1 MMKDKKMDEYRKA
14 FNEGGAV
21 ESSTEDMN
29 VADNETTEAAPEGIA
44 ETPAVAVVIA
54 EGAPAGKMPADAE
67 DKAEMSPQDMQR
79 AKSWEGR
86 IKKREAELAARE
98 AELAAREAALN
109 GDVQMRADGGYIY
122 DETVDPMEVAR
133 ARMAERDAEYEAKY
147 GKPAVDQEEA
157 PVAKPA
163 AKPAAKKPAAQAEAK
178 PQPKAEPKPEPK
190 VEPVEDAPMRAMP
203 EPTESRFDDMRREPR
218 IERNAQSRP
227 RAESLFGDDEDGM
240 GDMTNV
246 SYDDMSRAPRRYAEG
261 GEVEGV
267 DGEMMADEGMTDD
280 MGAESDDP
288 VEQMA
293 ADYGPEI
300 VAAVTAIV
308 ERTVRKIV
316 EEMGGAFASEVE
328 GKIAEIM
335 RATNEGFGMIQ
346 GEMLRSVV
354 DDIDDVLESD
364 EFTAWVQSLP
374 EEEKAQAQQVIDA
387 GTPSQGIKLIRQY
400 KARSKGPS
408 PEDVWAEDAAVAVK
422 GKSPVRLP
430 DRPSMSPEDEYR
442 AAFNAA

>member
-21 ESSTEDMN
+21 ESAEDMN

-54 EGAPAGKMPADAE
+54 EGAPEGEMPADAE

-109 GDVQMRADGGYIY
+109 GEGVEMAAGGKVCQKKDGG
-122 DETVDPMEVAR
+122 
-133 ARMAERDAEYEAKY
+133 
-147 GKPAVDQEEA
+147 
-157 PVAKPA
+157 
-163 AKPAAKKPAAQAEAK
+163 
-178 PQPKAEPKPEPK
+178 K
-190 VEPVEDAPMRAMP
+190 VEMM
-203 EPTESRFDDMRREPR
+203 
-218 IERNAQSRP
+218 
-227 RAESLFGDDEDGM
+227 
-240 GDMTNV
+240 
-246 SYDDMSRAPRRYAEG
+246 AEG
-261 GEVEGV
+261 GEVMDDEMMPADEMTDPMADETPDLFAEGE
-267 DGEMMADEGMTDD
+267 GMADEGMEGD
-280 MGAESDDP
+280 MGDMDADMAEADPAPASDDP

-335 RATNEGFGMIQ
+335 RATDEGFGMIQ

-364 EFTAWVQSLP
+364 EFTAWVESLP

-387 GTPSQGIKLIRQY
+387 GTPSQGIKLIKQY

>member
-21 ESSTEDMN
+21 ESAEDMN

-54 EGAPAGKMPADAE
+54 EGAPAGEMPADAE
-67 DKAEMSPQDMQR
+67 DKAAMSPEDMQR

-109 GDVQMRADGGYIY
+109 GEGVEMAAGGKVCQKKDGG
-122 DETVDPMEVAR
+122 
-133 ARMAERDAEYEAKY
+133 
-147 GKPAVDQEEA
+147 
-157 PVAKPA
+157 
-163 AKPAAKKPAAQAEAK
+163 
-178 PQPKAEPKPEPK
+178 K
-190 VEPVEDAPMRAMP
+190 VEMM
-203 EPTESRFDDMRREPR
+203 
-218 IERNAQSRP
+218 
-227 RAESLFGDDEDGM
+227 
-240 GDMTNV
+240 
-246 SYDDMSRAPRRYAEG
+246 AEG
-261 GEVEGV
+261 GEVM
-267 DGEMMADEGMTDD
+267 DDEMMPADEAADPMADEMPDLFAEGEGMADAGVEGD
-280 MGAESDDP
+280 MEGDMDEADTAPASDDP

-364 EFTAWVQSLP
+364 EFTAWVESLP

>member
-21 ESSTEDMN
+21 ESAEDMN
-29 VADNETTEAAPEGIA
+29 VADNKTTEAAPEGIA

-54 EGAPAGKMPADAE
+54 EGAPAGEMPADAE
-67 DKAEMSPQDMQR
+67 DKAAMSPEDMQR

-109 GDVQMRADGGYIY
+109 GEGVEMAAGGKVCQKKDGG
-122 DETVDPMEVAR
+122 
-133 ARMAERDAEYEAKY
+133 
-147 GKPAVDQEEA
+147 
-157 PVAKPA
+157 
-163 AKPAAKKPAAQAEAK
+163 
-178 PQPKAEPKPEPK
+178 K
-190 VEPVEDAPMRAMP
+190 VEMM
-203 EPTESRFDDMRREPR
+203 
-218 IERNAQSRP
+218 
-227 RAESLFGDDEDGM
+227 
-240 GDMTNV
+240 
-246 SYDDMSRAPRRYAEG
+246 AEG
-261 GEVEGV
+261 GEVMDDEMMPADEMTGPMASEAPDLFAEGE
-267 DGEMMADEGMTDD
+267 DMADEGMEGD
-280 MGAESDDP
+280 MGDMDADMAEADAAPASDDP

-335 RATNEGFGMIQ
+335 RATDEGFGMIQ

-364 EFTAWVQSLP
+364 EFTAWVESLP

>member
-21 ESSTEDMN
+21 ESSAEDMN
-29 VADNETTEAAPEGIA
+29 VADNKTTEAAPEGIA

-54 EGAPAGKMPADAE
+54 EGAPAGEMPADAE
-67 DKAEMSPQDMQR
+67 DKAAMSPEDMQR

-109 GDVQMRADGGYIY
+109 GEGVEMAAGGKVCQNKDGG
-122 DETVDPMEVAR
+122 
-133 ARMAERDAEYEAKY
+133 
-147 GKPAVDQEEA
+147 
-157 PVAKPA
+157 
-163 AKPAAKKPAAQAEAK
+163 
-178 PQPKAEPKPEPK
+178 K
-190 VEPVEDAPMRAMP
+190 VEMM
-203 EPTESRFDDMRREPR
+203 
-218 IERNAQSRP
+218 
-227 RAESLFGDDEDGM
+227 
-240 GDMTNV
+240 
-246 SYDDMSRAPRRYAEG
+246 AEG
-261 GEVEGV
+261 GEVMDDEMMPADEMADPMTGEAPDLFAEGE
-267 DGEMMADEGMTDD
+267 GMADEGMEGD
-280 MGAESDDP
+280 MEGDMDADMAKADTAPVSDDP

-293 ADYGPEI
+293 AVYGPEI

-308 ERTVRKIV
+308 ERSVRKIV
-316 EEMGGAFASEVE
+316 DEMGGAFASEIE

-335 RATNEGFGMIQ
+335 RATDEGFGMIQ

-354 DDIDDVLESD
+354 DDIDDVLESE
-364 EFTAWVQSLP
+364 EFTAWVESLP

-387 GTPSQGIKLIRQY
+387 GTPSQGIKLIKQY

>member
-21 ESSTEDMN
+21 ESSAESSAEDMN
-29 VADNETTEAAPEGIA
+29 VADNKTTEAAPEGIA

-54 EGAPAGKMPADAE
+54 EGAPAGEMPADAE
-67 DKAEMSPQDMQR
+67 DKAAMSPEDMQR

-109 GDVQMRADGGYIY
+109 GEGVEMAAGGKVCQKKDGG
-122 DETVDPMEVAR
+122 
-133 ARMAERDAEYEAKY
+133 
-147 GKPAVDQEEA
+147 
-157 PVAKPA
+157 
-163 AKPAAKKPAAQAEAK
+163 
-178 PQPKAEPKPEPK
+178 K
-190 VEPVEDAPMRAMP
+190 VEMM
-203 EPTESRFDDMRREPR
+203 
-218 IERNAQSRP
+218 
-227 RAESLFGDDEDGM
+227 
-240 GDMTNV
+240 
-246 SYDDMSRAPRRYAEG
+246 AEG
-261 GEVEGV
+261 GEVMDNEMMPADEMTDPMTGEAPDLFAEGE
-267 DGEMMADEGMTDD
+267 GMADEGMEGD
-280 MGAESDDP
+280 MEGNMDADMAEADTAPVSDDP

-316 EEMGGAFASEVE
+316 EEMGGAFASEIE

-354 DDIDDVLESD
+354 DDIDDVLESE
-364 EFTAWVQSLP
+364 EFTAWVESLP

>member
-21 ESSTEDMN
+21 ESAEDMN

-54 EGAPAGKMPADAE
+54 EGAPAGEMPADAE
-67 DKAEMSPQDMQR
+67 DKAEMSPEDVQR

-98 AELAAREAALN
+98 AELAAREAAIN
-109 GDVQMRADGGYIY
+109 GEGVEMAAGGKVCQKKDGG
-122 DETVDPMEVAR
+122 
-133 ARMAERDAEYEAKY
+133 
-147 GKPAVDQEEA
+147 
-157 PVAKPA
+157 
-163 AKPAAKKPAAQAEAK
+163 
-178 PQPKAEPKPEPK
+178 K
-190 VEPVEDAPMRAMP
+190 VEMM
-203 EPTESRFDDMRREPR
+203 
-218 IERNAQSRP
+218 
-227 RAESLFGDDEDGM
+227 
-240 GDMTNV
+240 
-246 SYDDMSRAPRRYAEG
+246 AEG
-261 GEVEGV
+261 GEVMDDEMMPADEMTDPMTSEAPDLFAEGE
-267 DGEMMADEGMTDD
+267 GMADEGVEGD
-280 MGAESDDP
+280 MGDMDADMAEADTAPASDDP

-354 DDIDDVLESD
+354 DDIDDVLESE
-364 EFTAWVQSLP
+364 EFTAWVESLP

>member
-1 MMKDKKMDEYRKA
+1 MQKDKQQMDEYRKA

-21 ESSTEDMN
+21 ESAEDMN

-54 EGAPAGKMPADAE
+54 EGAPAGEMPADAE
-67 DKAEMSPQDMQR
+67 DKAEMSPEDVQR

-109 GDVQMRADGGYIY
+109 GEGVEMAAGGKVCQKKDGG
-122 DETVDPMEVAR
+122 
-133 ARMAERDAEYEAKY
+133 
-147 GKPAVDQEEA
+147 
-157 PVAKPA
+157 
-163 AKPAAKKPAAQAEAK
+163 
-178 PQPKAEPKPEPK
+178 K
-190 VEPVEDAPMRAMP
+190 VEMM
-203 EPTESRFDDMRREPR
+203 
-218 IERNAQSRP
+218 
-227 RAESLFGDDEDGM
+227 
-240 GDMTNV
+240 
-246 SYDDMSRAPRRYAEG
+246 AEG
-261 GEVEGV
+261 GEVMDDEMIPADEMTDPMTGEAPDLFAEGE
-267 DGEMMADEGMTDD
+267 GMADEGMEGD
-280 MGAESDDP
+280 MGDMDADMAEADTAPVSGDP

-364 EFTAWVQSLP
+364 EFTAWVESLP

>member
-21 ESSTEDMN
+21 ESAEDMN

-54 EGAPAGKMPADAE
+54 EGAPAGEMPADAE
-67 DKAEMSPQDMQR
+67 DKAEMSPEDVQR

-109 GDVQMRADGGYIY
+109 GEGVEMAAGGKVCQKKDGG
-122 DETVDPMEVAR
+122 
-133 ARMAERDAEYEAKY
+133 
-147 GKPAVDQEEA
+147 
-157 PVAKPA
+157 
-163 AKPAAKKPAAQAEAK
+163 
-178 PQPKAEPKPEPK
+178 K
-190 VEPVEDAPMRAMP
+190 VEMM
-203 EPTESRFDDMRREPR
+203 
-218 IERNAQSRP
+218 
-227 RAESLFGDDEDGM
+227 
-240 GDMTNV
+240 
-246 SYDDMSRAPRRYAEG
+246 AEG
-261 GEVEGV
+261 GEVMDDEMMPADEMTDPMTSEAPDLFAEGE
-267 DGEMMADEGMTDD
+267 GMADEGMEGD
-280 MGAESDDP
+280 MGDMDADMAEADAAPASDDP

-316 EEMGGAFASEVE
+316 EEMGGAFASEIE

-335 RATNEGFGMIQ
+335 RATDEGFGMIQ

-364 EFTAWVQSLP
+364 EFTAWVESLP

>member
-21 ESSTEDMN
+21 ESAEDMN
-29 VADNETTEAAPEGIA
+29 VADNKPTEAAPEGIA

-54 EGAPAGKMPADAE
+54 EGAPAGEMPADAE
-67 DKAEMSPQDMQR
+67 DKAAMSPEDMQR

-109 GDVQMRADGGYIY
+109 GEGVEMAAGGKVCQKKDGG
-122 DETVDPMEVAR
+122 
-133 ARMAERDAEYEAKY
+133 
-147 GKPAVDQEEA
+147 
-157 PVAKPA
+157 
-163 AKPAAKKPAAQAEAK
+163 
-178 PQPKAEPKPEPK
+178 K
-190 VEPVEDAPMRAMP
+190 VEMM
-203 EPTESRFDDMRREPR
+203 
-218 IERNAQSRP
+218 
-227 RAESLFGDDEDGM
+227 
-240 GDMTNV
+240 
-246 SYDDMSRAPRRYAEG
+246 AEG
-261 GEVEGV
+261 GEVMDDEMMPADEAADPMADEMPDLFAEGE
-267 DGEMMADEGMTDD
+267 GMADEGMEGD
-280 MGAESDDP
+280 MEGDMDADMAEADAAPASDDP

-364 EFTAWVQSLP
+364 EFTAWVESLP

>member
-21 ESSTEDMN
+21 ESSAEDMN
-29 VADNETTEAAPEGIA
+29 VADNKPTEAAPEGIA

-54 EGAPAGKMPADAE
+54 EGAPAGEMPADAE
-67 DKAEMSPQDMQR
+67 DKAEMSPQDVQR

-109 GDVQMRADGGYIY
+109 GEGVEMAAGGKVCQKKDGG
-122 DETVDPMEVAR
+122 
-133 ARMAERDAEYEAKY
+133 
-147 GKPAVDQEEA
+147 
-157 PVAKPA
+157 
-163 AKPAAKKPAAQAEAK
+163 
-178 PQPKAEPKPEPK
+178 K
-190 VEPVEDAPMRAMP
+190 VEMM
-203 EPTESRFDDMRREPR
+203 
-218 IERNAQSRP
+218 
-227 RAESLFGDDEDGM
+227 
-240 GDMTNV
+240 
-246 SYDDMSRAPRRYAEG
+246 AEG
-261 GEVEGV
+261 GEVMDDDMMPADEMTDPMAGEAPDLFAEGE
-267 DGEMMADEGMTDD
+267 GMADEGMEGD
-280 MGAESDDP
+280 MAEADTAPVSDDP

-364 EFTAWVQSLP
+364 EFTAWVESLP

-387 GTPSQGIKLIRQY
+387 GTPSQGIKLIKQY

>member
-21 ESSTEDMN
+21 ESAEDMN

-54 EGAPAGKMPADAE
+54 EGAPAGEMPADAE
-67 DKAEMSPQDMQR
+67 DKAEMSPEDMQR

-109 GDVQMRADGGYIY
+109 GEGVEMAAGGKVCQKKDGG
-122 DETVDPMEVAR
+122 
-133 ARMAERDAEYEAKY
+133 
-147 GKPAVDQEEA
+147 
-157 PVAKPA
+157 
-163 AKPAAKKPAAQAEAK
+163 
-178 PQPKAEPKPEPK
+178 K
-190 VEPVEDAPMRAMP
+190 VEMM
-203 EPTESRFDDMRREPR
+203 
-218 IERNAQSRP
+218 
-227 RAESLFGDDEDGM
+227 
-240 GDMTNV
+240 
-246 SYDDMSRAPRRYAEG
+246 AEG
-261 GEVEGV
+261 GEVM
-267 DGEMMADEGMTDD
+267 DDEMMPADEAADPMADEMPDLFAEGEGMADAGVEGD
-280 MGAESDDP
+280 MEGDMDEADTAPASDDP

-335 RATNEGFGMIQ
+335 RATDEGFGMIQ

-364 EFTAWVQSLP
+364 EFTAWVESLP

>member
-21 ESSTEDMN
+21 ESAEDMN

-54 EGAPAGKMPADAE
+54 EGAPAGEMPADAE
-67 DKAEMSPQDMQR
+67 DKAEMSPEDMQR

-109 GDVQMRADGGYIY
+109 GEGVEMAAGGKVCQKKDGG
-122 DETVDPMEVAR
+122 
-133 ARMAERDAEYEAKY
+133 
-147 GKPAVDQEEA
+147 
-157 PVAKPA
+157 
-163 AKPAAKKPAAQAEAK
+163 
-178 PQPKAEPKPEPK
+178 K
-190 VEPVEDAPMRAMP
+190 VEMM
-203 EPTESRFDDMRREPR
+203 
-218 IERNAQSRP
+218 
-227 RAESLFGDDEDGM
+227 
-240 GDMTNV
+240 
-246 SYDDMSRAPRRYAEG
+246 AEG
-261 GEVEGV
+261 GEVM
-267 DGEMMADEGMTDD
+267 DDEMMPADEAADPMADEMPDLFAEGEGMADAGVEGD
-280 MGAESDDP
+280 MEGDMDADMAEADTAPASDDP

-364 EFTAWVQSLP
+364 EFTAWVESLP

>member
-21 ESSTEDMN
+21 ESSAESSAEDMN

-54 EGAPAGKMPADAE
+54 EGAPAGEMPADAE
-67 DKAEMSPQDMQR
+67 DKAAMSPEDMQR

-109 GDVQMRADGGYIY
+109 GEGVEMAAGGKVCQKKDGGKVEMMAEDGEVMD
-122 DETVDPMEVAR
+122 DEMMPADEMTDPMA
-133 ARMAERDAEYEAKY
+133 D
-147 GKPAVDQEEA
+147 EA
-157 PVAKPA
+157 P
-163 AKPAAKKPAAQAEAK
+163 
-178 PQPKAEPKPEPK
+178 
-190 VEPVEDAPMRAMP
+190 D
-203 EPTESRFDDMRREPR
+203 
-218 IERNAQSRP
+218 
-227 RAESLFGDDEDGM
+227 LF
-240 GDMTNV
+240 
-246 SYDDMSRAPRRYAEG
+246 AEG
-261 GEVEGV
+261 EG
-267 DGEMMADEGMTDD
+267 MADEGMEGD
-280 MGAESDDP
+280 MGEMDADMAEADAAPASDDP

-316 EEMGGAFASEVE
+316 EEMGGAFASEIE

-335 RATNEGFGMIQ
+335 RATDEGFGMIQ

-364 EFTAWVQSLP
+364 EFTAWVESLP

>member
-21 ESSTEDMN
+21 ESSAEDMN
-29 VADNETTEAAPEGIA
+29 VADNKTTEAAHEGIA

-54 EGAPAGKMPADAE
+54 EGAPAGEMPADAE
-67 DKAEMSPQDMQR
+67 DKAAMSPEDVQR

-109 GDVQMRADGGYIY
+109 GEG
-122 DETVDPMEVAR
+122 
-133 ARMAERDAEYEAKY
+133 
-147 GKPAVDQEEA
+147 
-157 PVAKPA
+157 
-163 AKPAAKKPAAQAEAK
+163 
-178 PQPKAEPKPEPK
+178 
-190 VEPVEDAPMRAMP
+190 VEM
-203 EPTESRFDDMRREPR
+203 
-218 IERNAQSRP
+218 
-227 RAESLFGDDEDGM
+227 
-240 GDMTNV
+240 
-246 SYDDMSRAPRRYAEG
+246 AEG
-261 GEVEGV
+261 GEVMDDEMMPADDMTDPMASEAPDLFAEGE
-267 DGEMMADEGMTDD
+267 GMADEGVEGD
-280 MGAESDDP
+280 MDADMAEADTAPVSDDP

-316 EEMGGAFASEVE
+316 EEMGGAFASEIE

-335 RATNEGFGMIQ
+335 RATDEGFGMIQ

-354 DDIDDVLESD
+354 DDIDDVLESE
-364 EFTAWVQSLP
+364 EFTAWVESLP

-387 GTPSQGIKLIRQY
+387 GTPSQGIKLIKQY

>member
-1 MMKDKKMDEYRKA
+1 M
-14 FNEGGAV
+14 G
-21 ESSTEDMN
+21 
-29 VADNETTEAAPEGIA
+29 
-44 ETPAVAVVIA
+44 
-54 EGAPAGKMPADAE
+54 
-67 DKAEMSPQDMQR
+67 
-79 AKSWEGR
+79 
-86 IKKREAELAARE
+86 
-98 AELAAREAALN
+98 
-109 GDVQMRADGGYIY
+109 GDVAQM
-122 DETVDPMEVAR
+122 
-133 ARMAERDAEYEAKY
+133 
-147 GKPAVDQEEA
+147 
-157 PVAKPA
+157 
-163 AKPAAKKPAAQAEAK
+163 
-178 PQPKAEPKPEPK
+178 
-190 VEPVEDAPMRAMP
+190 
-203 EPTESRFDDMRREPR
+203 
-218 IERNAQSRP
+218 
-227 RAESLFGDDEDGM
+227 
-240 GDMTNV
+240 
-246 SYDDMSRAPRRYAEG
+246 AEG
-261 GEVEGV
+261 GEVMDDEMMPADDMADPAANEAPDLFAEDEG
-267 DGEMMADEGMTDD
+267 MADEGMEAD
-280 MGAESDDP
+280 MGGMDADMAEADAAPASDDP

-316 EEMGGAFASEVE
+316 EEMGGAFASEIE

-335 RATNEGFGMIQ
+335 RATDEGFGMIQ

-364 EFTAWVQSLP
+364 EFTAWVESLP

>member
-21 ESSTEDMN
+21 ESAEDMN
-29 VADNETTEAAPEGIA
+29 VADNKPTEAAPEGIA

-54 EGAPAGKMPADAE
+54 EGAPAGEMPSDAE
-67 DKAEMSPQDMQR
+67 DKAAMSPEDMQR

-109 GDVQMRADGGYIY
+109 GEGVEMAAGGKVCQKKDGG
-122 DETVDPMEVAR
+122 
-133 ARMAERDAEYEAKY
+133 
-147 GKPAVDQEEA
+147 
-157 PVAKPA
+157 
-163 AKPAAKKPAAQAEAK
+163 
-178 PQPKAEPKPEPK
+178 K
-190 VEPVEDAPMRAMP
+190 VEMM
-203 EPTESRFDDMRREPR
+203 
-218 IERNAQSRP
+218 
-227 RAESLFGDDEDGM
+227 
-240 GDMTNV
+240 
-246 SYDDMSRAPRRYAEG
+246 AEG
-261 GEVEGV
+261 GEVM
-267 DGEMMADEGMTDD
+267 DDEMMPADEAADPMADEMPDLFAEGEGMADAGVEGD
-280 MGAESDDP
+280 MEGDMDADMAKADTAPVSDDP

-364 EFTAWVQSLP
+364 EFTAWVESLP

>member
-21 ESSTEDMN
+21 ESAEDMN
-29 VADNETTEAAPEGIA
+29 VADNKPTEAAPEGIA

-54 EGAPAGKMPADAE
+54 EGAPAGEMPADAE
-67 DKAEMSPQDMQR
+67 DKAAMSPEDMQR

-109 GDVQMRADGGYIY
+109 GEGVEMAAGGKVCQKKDGG
-122 DETVDPMEVAR
+122 
-133 ARMAERDAEYEAKY
+133 
-147 GKPAVDQEEA
+147 
-157 PVAKPA
+157 
-163 AKPAAKKPAAQAEAK
+163 
-178 PQPKAEPKPEPK
+178 K
-190 VEPVEDAPMRAMP
+190 VEMM
-203 EPTESRFDDMRREPR
+203 
-218 IERNAQSRP
+218 
-227 RAESLFGDDEDGM
+227 
-240 GDMTNV
+240 
-246 SYDDMSRAPRRYAEG
+246 AEG
-261 GEVEGV
+261 GEIMDDEMMPADEMTDPMTGEAPDLFAEGE
-267 DGEMMADEGMTDD
+267 GMADEGVEGD
-280 MGAESDDP
+280 MEGDMDADMAEADTAPVSDDP

-364 EFTAWVQSLP
+364 EFTAWVESLP

-430 DRPSMSPEDEYR
+430 DRPAMSPEDEYR

>member
-21 ESSTEDMN
+21 ESAEDMN
-29 VADNETTEAAPEGIA
+29 VADNKTTEAAPEGIA

-54 EGAPAGKMPADAE
+54 EGAPTGEMPADAE
-67 DKAEMSPQDMQR
+67 DKAEMSPEDVQR

-109 GDVQMRADGGYIY
+109 GEGVEMAAGGKVCQKKDGG
-122 DETVDPMEVAR
+122 
-133 ARMAERDAEYEAKY
+133 
-147 GKPAVDQEEA
+147 
-157 PVAKPA
+157 
-163 AKPAAKKPAAQAEAK
+163 
-178 PQPKAEPKPEPK
+178 K
-190 VEPVEDAPMRAMP
+190 VEMM
-203 EPTESRFDDMRREPR
+203 
-218 IERNAQSRP
+218 
-227 RAESLFGDDEDGM
+227 
-240 GDMTNV
+240 
-246 SYDDMSRAPRRYAEG
+246 AEG
-261 GEVEGV
+261 GEVM
-267 DGEMMADEGMTDD
+267 DDEMMAADEMTDPMTGEAPDLFAESEGMAYEGMEGD
-280 MGAESDDP
+280 MGDMDADMAEADAAPVSDDP

-364 EFTAWVQSLP
+364 EFTAWVESLP

-387 GTPSQGIKLIRQY
+387 GTPSQGIKLIKQY

>member
-21 ESSTEDMN
+21 ESAEDMN

-54 EGAPAGKMPADAE
+54 EGAPAGEMPADAE
-67 DKAEMSPQDMQR
+67 DKAAMSPEDMQR

-109 GDVQMRADGGYIY
+109 GEGVEMAAGGKVCQKKDGG
-122 DETVDPMEVAR
+122 
-133 ARMAERDAEYEAKY
+133 
-147 GKPAVDQEEA
+147 
-157 PVAKPA
+157 
-163 AKPAAKKPAAQAEAK
+163 
-178 PQPKAEPKPEPK
+178 K
-190 VEPVEDAPMRAMP
+190 VEMM
-203 EPTESRFDDMRREPR
+203 
-218 IERNAQSRP
+218 
-227 RAESLFGDDEDGM
+227 
-240 GDMTNV
+240 
-246 SYDDMSRAPRRYAEG
+246 AEG
-261 GEVEGV
+261 GEVM
-267 DGEMMADEGMTDD
+267 DDEMMPADEAADPMADEMPDLFAEGEGMADAGVEGD
-280 MGAESDDP
+280 MEGDMDADMAEADTAPASDDP

-364 EFTAWVQSLP
+364 EFTAWVESLP

>member
-21 ESSTEDMN
+21 ESAEDMN

-54 EGAPAGKMPADAE
+54 EGAPEGEMPADAE
-67 DKAEMSPQDMQR
+67 DKAEMSPEDVQR

-86 IKKREAELAARE
+86 IRKREAELAARE

-109 GDVQMRADGGYIY
+109 GEGVEMAAGGKVCQKRDGS
-122 DETVDPMEVAR
+122 
-133 ARMAERDAEYEAKY
+133 
-147 GKPAVDQEEA
+147 
-157 PVAKPA
+157 
-163 AKPAAKKPAAQAEAK
+163 
-178 PQPKAEPKPEPK
+178 K
-190 VEPVEDAPMRAMP
+190 VEMM
-203 EPTESRFDDMRREPR
+203 
-218 IERNAQSRP
+218 
-227 RAESLFGDDEDGM
+227 
-240 GDMTNV
+240 
-246 SYDDMSRAPRRYAEG
+246 AEG
-261 GEVEGV
+261 GEVMDDEMMPADEMTDPMAGEAPDLFAEGE
-267 DGEMMADEGMTDD
+267 GMADEGMEGD
-280 MGAESDDP
+280 MEGDMDADMAEADAAPASDDP

-335 RATNEGFGMIQ
+335 RATDEGFGMIQ

-364 EFTAWVQSLP
+364 EFTAWVESLP

-387 GTPSQGIKLIRQY
+387 GTPSQGIKLIKQY

>member
-21 ESSTEDMN
+21 ESAEDMN
-29 VADNETTEAAPEGIA
+29 VADNKTTEAAPEGIA

-54 EGAPAGKMPADAE
+54 EGAPAGEMPADAE
-67 DKAEMSPQDMQR
+67 DKAAMSPEDMQR

-109 GDVQMRADGGYIY
+109 GEGVEMAAGGKVCQKKDGG
-122 DETVDPMEVAR
+122 
-133 ARMAERDAEYEAKY
+133 
-147 GKPAVDQEEA
+147 
-157 PVAKPA
+157 
-163 AKPAAKKPAAQAEAK
+163 
-178 PQPKAEPKPEPK
+178 K
-190 VEPVEDAPMRAMP
+190 VEMM
-203 EPTESRFDDMRREPR
+203 
-218 IERNAQSRP
+218 
-227 RAESLFGDDEDGM
+227 
-240 GDMTNV
+240 
-246 SYDDMSRAPRRYAEG
+246 AEG
-261 GEVEGV
+261 GEVMDDEMMPADEMTDPMTGEAPDLFAEGE
-267 DGEMMADEGMTDD
+267 DMADEGMEGD
-280 MGAESDDP
+280 MGDMDADMAEADAAPASDDP

-335 RATNEGFGMIQ
+335 RATDEGFGMIQ

-364 EFTAWVQSLP
+364 EFTAWVESLP

>member
-14 FNEGGAV
+14 FNEGGAA
-21 ESSTEDMN
+21 ESSAEDMN

-54 EGAPAGKMPADAE
+54 EGAPAGEMPADAE
-67 DKAEMSPQDMQR
+67 DRAAMSPEDMQR

-109 GDVQMRADGGYIY
+109 GEGVEMAAGGKVCQKKDGG
-122 DETVDPMEVAR
+122 
-133 ARMAERDAEYEAKY
+133 
-147 GKPAVDQEEA
+147 
-157 PVAKPA
+157 
-163 AKPAAKKPAAQAEAK
+163 
-178 PQPKAEPKPEPK
+178 K
-190 VEPVEDAPMRAMP
+190 VEMM
-203 EPTESRFDDMRREPR
+203 
-218 IERNAQSRP
+218 
-227 RAESLFGDDEDGM
+227 
-240 GDMTNV
+240 
-246 SYDDMSRAPRRYAEG
+246 AEG
-261 GEVEGV
+261 GEVMDDEMMPADDMTDPMASEAPDLFAEGE
-267 DGEMMADEGMTDD
+267 GMADEGMEGNMEGD
-280 MGAESDDP
+280 MDADMAEADTAPASDDP

-335 RATNEGFGMIQ
+335 RATDEGFGMIQ

-364 EFTAWVQSLP
+364 EFTAWVESLP

>member
-21 ESSTEDMN
+21 ESSAEDMN

-54 EGAPAGKMPADAE
+54 EGAPEGEMPADAE

-109 GDVQMRADGGYIY
+109 GEGVEMAAGGKVCQKKDGG
-122 DETVDPMEVAR
+122 
-133 ARMAERDAEYEAKY
+133 
-147 GKPAVDQEEA
+147 
-157 PVAKPA
+157 
-163 AKPAAKKPAAQAEAK
+163 
-178 PQPKAEPKPEPK
+178 K
-190 VEPVEDAPMRAMP
+190 VEMM
-203 EPTESRFDDMRREPR
+203 
-218 IERNAQSRP
+218 
-227 RAESLFGDDEDGM
+227 
-240 GDMTNV
+240 
-246 SYDDMSRAPRRYAEG
+246 AEG
-261 GEVEGV
+261 GEVMDDEMMPADEMTDPMTSEAPDLFAEGE
-267 DGEMMADEGMTDD
+267 GMADEGMEGD
-280 MGAESDDP
+280 MGDMDADMAEADPAPASDDP

-335 RATNEGFGMIQ
+335 RATDEGFGMIQ

-364 EFTAWVQSLP
+364 EFTAWVESLP

-387 GTPSQGIKLIRQY
+387 GTPSQGIKLIKQY

>member
-21 ESSTEDMN
+21 ESSAEDMN

-54 EGAPAGKMPADAE
+54 EGAPEGEMPADGE
-67 DKAEMSPQDMQR
+67 GEMSPQDVQR

-109 GDVQMRADGGYIY
+109 GEGVEMAAGGKVCQKKDGG
-122 DETVDPMEVAR
+122 
-133 ARMAERDAEYEAKY
+133 
-147 GKPAVDQEEA
+147 
-157 PVAKPA
+157 
-163 AKPAAKKPAAQAEAK
+163 
-178 PQPKAEPKPEPK
+178 K
-190 VEPVEDAPMRAMP
+190 VEMM
-203 EPTESRFDDMRREPR
+203 
-218 IERNAQSRP
+218 
-227 RAESLFGDDEDGM
+227 
-240 GDMTNV
+240 
-246 SYDDMSRAPRRYAEG
+246 AEG
-261 GEVEGV
+261 GEVMDDDMMPADEMTDPMAGEAPDLFAEGE
-267 DGEMMADEGMTDD
+267 GMADEGMEGD
-280 MGAESDDP
+280 MAEADTAPVSDDP

-364 EFTAWVQSLP
+364 EFTAWVESLP

-387 GTPSQGIKLIRQY
+387 GTPSQGIKLIKQY

>member
-21 ESSTEDMN
+21 ESSAEDMN
-29 VADNETTEAAPEGIA
+29 VADNKTTEAAPEGIA

-54 EGAPAGKMPADAE
+54 EGAPAGEMPADAE
-67 DKAEMSPQDMQR
+67 DKAAMSPEDVQR

-109 GDVQMRADGGYIY
+109 GEGV
-122 DETVDPMEVAR
+122 E
-133 ARMAERDAEYEAKY
+133 MAA
-147 GKPAVDQEEA
+147 
-157 PVAKPA
+157 
-163 AKPAAKKPAAQAEAK
+163 
-178 PQPKAEPKPEPK
+178 
-190 VEPVEDAPMRAMP
+190 
-203 EPTESRFDDMRREPR
+203 
-218 IERNAQSRP
+218 
-227 RAESLFGDDEDGM
+227 
-240 GDMTNV
+240 
-246 SYDDMSRAPRRYAEG
+246 G
-261 GEVEGV
+261 GEVMN
-267 DGEMMADEGMTDD
+267 DEMTPADGMTDPMASEAPD
-280 MGAESDDP
+280 LFAEGEGMAEADTAPVSDDP

-364 EFTAWVQSLP
+364 EFTAWVESLP

>member
-21 ESSTEDMN
+21 ESAEDMN
-29 VADNETTEAAPEGIA
+29 VADNKTTEAAPEGIA

-54 EGAPAGKMPADAE
+54 EGAPAGEMPADAE
-67 DKAEMSPQDMQR
+67 DKAAMSPEDVQR

-109 GDVQMRADGGYIY
+109 GEGVEMAAGGKVCQKKDGG
-122 DETVDPMEVAR
+122 
-133 ARMAERDAEYEAKY
+133 
-147 GKPAVDQEEA
+147 
-157 PVAKPA
+157 
-163 AKPAAKKPAAQAEAK
+163 
-178 PQPKAEPKPEPK
+178 K
-190 VEPVEDAPMRAMP
+190 VEMM
-203 EPTESRFDDMRREPR
+203 
-218 IERNAQSRP
+218 
-227 RAESLFGDDEDGM
+227 
-240 GDMTNV
+240 
-246 SYDDMSRAPRRYAEG
+246 AEG
-261 GEVEGV
+261 GEVMDDEMMPADEMTDPMTGEAPDLFAEGE
-267 DGEMMADEGMTDD
+267 GMADEGMEGD
-280 MGAESDDP
+280 MGDMDADMAEADTTPASDDP
-288 VEQMA
+288 VEKMA

-364 EFTAWVQSLP
+364 EFTAWVESLP

>member
-21 ESSTEDMN
+21 ESAEDMN
-29 VADNETTEAAPEGIA
+29 VADNKPTEAAPEGIA

-54 EGAPAGKMPADAE
+54 EGAPEGEMPADAE

-109 GDVQMRADGGYIY
+109 GEGVEMAAGGKVCQKKDGG
-122 DETVDPMEVAR
+122 
-133 ARMAERDAEYEAKY
+133 
-147 GKPAVDQEEA
+147 
-157 PVAKPA
+157 
-163 AKPAAKKPAAQAEAK
+163 
-178 PQPKAEPKPEPK
+178 K
-190 VEPVEDAPMRAMP
+190 VEMM
-203 EPTESRFDDMRREPR
+203 
-218 IERNAQSRP
+218 
-227 RAESLFGDDEDGM
+227 
-240 GDMTNV
+240 
-246 SYDDMSRAPRRYAEG
+246 AEG
-261 GEVEGV
+261 GEVMDDEMMPADEMTGEAPDLFAEGE
-267 DGEMMADEGMTDD
+267 GMADEGMEGD
-280 MGAESDDP
+280 MGDMDADMAEADTTPASDDP

-364 EFTAWVQSLP
+364 EFTAWVESLP

>member
-21 ESSTEDMN
+21 ESSAEDMN

-54 EGAPAGKMPADAE
+54 EGAPAGEMPADAE
-67 DKAEMSPQDMQR
+67 DKAAMSPEDMQR

-109 GDVQMRADGGYIY
+109 GEGVEMAAGGKVCQKKDGG
-122 DETVDPMEVAR
+122 
-133 ARMAERDAEYEAKY
+133 
-147 GKPAVDQEEA
+147 
-157 PVAKPA
+157 
-163 AKPAAKKPAAQAEAK
+163 
-178 PQPKAEPKPEPK
+178 K
-190 VEPVEDAPMRAMP
+190 VEMM
-203 EPTESRFDDMRREPR
+203 
-218 IERNAQSRP
+218 
-227 RAESLFGDDEDGM
+227 
-240 GDMTNV
+240 
-246 SYDDMSRAPRRYAEG
+246 AEG
-261 GEVEGV
+261 GEVM
-267 DGEMMADEGMTDD
+267 DDEMMPADEAADPMADEMPDLFAEGEGMADAGVEGD
-280 MGAESDDP
+280 MEGDMDADMAEADTAPASDDP

-364 EFTAWVQSLP
+364 EFTAWVESLP

>member
-21 ESSTEDMN
+21 ESAEDMN

-54 EGAPAGKMPADAE
+54 EGAPAGEMPADAE

-109 GDVQMRADGGYIY
+109 GEGVEMAAGGKVCQKKDGG
-122 DETVDPMEVAR
+122 
-133 ARMAERDAEYEAKY
+133 
-147 GKPAVDQEEA
+147 
-157 PVAKPA
+157 
-163 AKPAAKKPAAQAEAK
+163 
-178 PQPKAEPKPEPK
+178 K
-190 VEPVEDAPMRAMP
+190 VEMM
-203 EPTESRFDDMRREPR
+203 
-218 IERNAQSRP
+218 
-227 RAESLFGDDEDGM
+227 
-240 GDMTNV
+240 
-246 SYDDMSRAPRRYAEG
+246 AEG
-261 GEVEGV
+261 GEVMDDEMMPADEMTDPMTGEAPDLFAEGE
-267 DGEMMADEGMTDD
+267 GMADEGMEGD
-280 MGAESDDP
+280 MGDMGDMAEADAAPASDDP

-364 EFTAWVQSLP
+364 EFTAWVESLP

-387 GTPSQGIKLIRQY
+387 GTPSQGIKLIKQY

>member
-21 ESSTEDMN
+21 ESAEDMN
-29 VADNETTEAAPEGIA
+29 VADNKTTEAAPEGIA

-54 EGAPAGKMPADAE
+54 EGAPAGGMPADAE
-67 DKAEMSPQDMQR
+67 DKAAMSPEDVQR

-109 GDVQMRADGGYIY
+109 GEG
-122 DETVDPMEVAR
+122 
-133 ARMAERDAEYEAKY
+133 
-147 GKPAVDQEEA
+147 
-157 PVAKPA
+157 
-163 AKPAAKKPAAQAEAK
+163 
-178 PQPKAEPKPEPK
+178 
-190 VEPVEDAPMRAMP
+190 VEM
-203 EPTESRFDDMRREPR
+203 
-218 IERNAQSRP
+218 
-227 RAESLFGDDEDGM
+227 
-240 GDMTNV
+240 
-246 SYDDMSRAPRRYAEG
+246 AEG
-261 GEVEGV
+261 GEVMDDEMMPADEMADPMADEAPDLFAEGE
-267 DGEMMADEGMTDD
+267 GMADEGMEGD
-280 MGAESDDP
+280 MGDMDADMAEADTTPASDDP

-364 EFTAWVQSLP
+364 EFTAWVESLP

>member
-21 ESSTEDMN
+21 ESAKDMS

-54 EGAPAGKMPADAE
+54 GGAPAGEMPADAE
-67 DKAEMSPQDMQR
+67 DKAAMSPEDMQR

-109 GDVQMRADGGYIY
+109 GEGVEMAAGGKVCQKKDGG
-122 DETVDPMEVAR
+122 
-133 ARMAERDAEYEAKY
+133 
-147 GKPAVDQEEA
+147 
-157 PVAKPA
+157 
-163 AKPAAKKPAAQAEAK
+163 
-178 PQPKAEPKPEPK
+178 K
-190 VEPVEDAPMRAMP
+190 VEMM
-203 EPTESRFDDMRREPR
+203 
-218 IERNAQSRP
+218 
-227 RAESLFGDDEDGM
+227 
-240 GDMTNV
+240 
-246 SYDDMSRAPRRYAEG
+246 AEG
-261 GEVEGV
+261 GEVMDDEMMPADEMTDPMTGEAPDLFAEGE
-267 DGEMMADEGMTDD
+267 DMADEGMEGD
-280 MGAESDDP
+280 MGDMDADMAEADAAPASDDP

-335 RATNEGFGMIQ
+335 RATDEGFGMIQ

-364 EFTAWVQSLP
+364 EFTAWVESLP

>member
-21 ESSTEDMN
+21 ESSAEDMN

-54 EGAPAGKMPADAE
+54 EGAPEGEMPADAE

-109 GDVQMRADGGYIY
+109 GEGVEMAAGGKVCQKKDGG
-122 DETVDPMEVAR
+122 
-133 ARMAERDAEYEAKY
+133 
-147 GKPAVDQEEA
+147 
-157 PVAKPA
+157 
-163 AKPAAKKPAAQAEAK
+163 
-178 PQPKAEPKPEPK
+178 K
-190 VEPVEDAPMRAMP
+190 VEMM
-203 EPTESRFDDMRREPR
+203 
-218 IERNAQSRP
+218 
-227 RAESLFGDDEDGM
+227 
-240 GDMTNV
+240 
-246 SYDDMSRAPRRYAEG
+246 AEG
-261 GEVEGV
+261 GEVM
-267 DGEMMADEGMTDD
+267 DDEMMPDDEAADLMADEAPDLFAEGEGMEGD
-280 MGAESDDP
+280 MGDMDADMAEADTAPVSDDP

-364 EFTAWVQSLP
+364 EFTAWVESLP

>member
-1 MMKDKKMDEYRKA
+1 MTKDKKMDEYRKA

-21 ESSTEDMN
+21 ESAEDMN
-29 VADNETTEAAPEGIA
+29 VADNETTSAAPEGVD

-54 EGAPAGKMPADAE
+54 EGAPAGEMPADAE
-67 DKAEMSPQDMQR
+67 DKAEMSPEDVQR

-109 GDVQMRADGGYIY
+109 GEGVEMAAGGKVCQKKDGG
-122 DETVDPMEVAR
+122 EVE
-133 ARMAERDAEYEAKY
+133 M
-147 GKPAVDQEEA
+147 
-157 PVAKPA
+157 
-163 AKPAAKKPAAQAEAK
+163 
-178 PQPKAEPKPEPK
+178 
-190 VEPVEDAPMRAMP
+190 M
-203 EPTESRFDDMRREPR
+203 
-218 IERNAQSRP
+218 
-227 RAESLFGDDEDGM
+227 
-240 GDMTNV
+240 
-246 SYDDMSRAPRRYAEG
+246 AEG
-261 GEVEGV
+261 GEVMDDEMMPADEMTDPMTSEAPDLFAEGE
-267 DGEMMADEGMTDD
+267 GMADEGMEGGMGD
-280 MGAESDDP
+280 MDADMAEADTAPASDDP

-308 ERTVRKIV
+308 ERSVRKIV

-335 RATNEGFGMIQ
+335 RATDEGFGMIQ

-354 DDIDDVLESD
+354 DDIDDVLESE
-364 EFTAWVQSLP
+364 EFTAWVESLP

>member
-21 ESSTEDMN
+21 ESSAEDMN
-29 VADNETTEAAPEGIA
+29 VADNKTTEAAPEGIA

-54 EGAPAGKMPADAE
+54 EGAPAGEMPADAE
-67 DKAEMSPQDMQR
+67 DKAEMSPEDVQR

-109 GDVQMRADGGYIY
+109 GEGVEMAAGGKVCQKKDGG
-122 DETVDPMEVAR
+122 
-133 ARMAERDAEYEAKY
+133 
-147 GKPAVDQEEA
+147 
-157 PVAKPA
+157 
-163 AKPAAKKPAAQAEAK
+163 
-178 PQPKAEPKPEPK
+178 K
-190 VEPVEDAPMRAMP
+190 VEMM
-203 EPTESRFDDMRREPR
+203 
-218 IERNAQSRP
+218 
-227 RAESLFGDDEDGM
+227 
-240 GDMTNV
+240 
-246 SYDDMSRAPRRYAEG
+246 AEG
-261 GEVEGV
+261 GEVMDDEMMPADDMTDPMTDEAPDLFAEGE
-267 DGEMMADEGMTDD
+267 GMADEGMDADMGDMDD
-280 MGAESDDP
+280 MAEADAAPVSDDP

-364 EFTAWVQSLP
+364 EFTAWVESLP

-387 GTPSQGIKLIRQY
+387 GTPSQGIKLIKQY

>member
-21 ESSTEDMN
+21 ESAEDMN
-29 VADNETTEAAPEGIA
+29 VADNKPTEAAPEGIA

-54 EGAPAGKMPADAE
+54 EGAPAGEMPADAE
-67 DKAEMSPQDMQR
+67 DNAEMSPQDVQR

-109 GDVQMRADGGYIY
+109 GEGVEMAAGGKVCQKKDGG
-122 DETVDPMEVAR
+122 
-133 ARMAERDAEYEAKY
+133 
-147 GKPAVDQEEA
+147 
-157 PVAKPA
+157 
-163 AKPAAKKPAAQAEAK
+163 
-178 PQPKAEPKPEPK
+178 K
-190 VEPVEDAPMRAMP
+190 VEMM
-203 EPTESRFDDMRREPR
+203 
-218 IERNAQSRP
+218 
-227 RAESLFGDDEDGM
+227 
-240 GDMTNV
+240 
-246 SYDDMSRAPRRYAEG
+246 AEG
-261 GEVEGV
+261 GEVMDDEMMPADEMTDPMTGEAPDLFAEGE
-267 DGEMMADEGMTDD
+267 GMADEGMDAD
-280 MGAESDDP
+280 MAEADAAPASDDP

-335 RATNEGFGMIQ
+335 RATDEGFGMIQ

-354 DDIDDVLESD
+354 DDIDDVLESE
-364 EFTAWVQSLP
+364 EFTAWVESLP

-387 GTPSQGIKLIRQY
+387 GTPSQGIKLIKQY

>member
-1 MMKDKKMDEYRKA
+1 MMKDKMDEYRKA

-21 ESSTEDMN
+21 ESAEDMN
-29 VADNETTEAAPEGIA
+29 VADNKTTEAAPEGIA

-54 EGAPAGKMPADAE
+54 EGAPAGEMPADAE
-67 DKAEMSPQDMQR
+67 DKAAMSPEDMQR

-98 AELAAREAALN
+98 AELAAREATLN
-109 GDVQMRADGGYIY
+109 GEGVEMAAGGKVCQKKDGG
-122 DETVDPMEVAR
+122 
-133 ARMAERDAEYEAKY
+133 
-147 GKPAVDQEEA
+147 
-157 PVAKPA
+157 
-163 AKPAAKKPAAQAEAK
+163 
-178 PQPKAEPKPEPK
+178 K
-190 VEPVEDAPMRAMP
+190 VEMM
-203 EPTESRFDDMRREPR
+203 
-218 IERNAQSRP
+218 
-227 RAESLFGDDEDGM
+227 
-240 GDMTNV
+240 
-246 SYDDMSRAPRRYAEG
+246 AEG
-261 GEVEGV
+261 GEVMDDEMMPADEMADPMADEAPDLFAEGE
-267 DGEMMADEGMTDD
+267 GMADEGMEGD
-280 MGAESDDP
+280 MEGDMDADMAEADTAPVSDDP

-354 DDIDDVLESD
+354 DDIDDVLESE
-364 EFTAWVQSLP
+364 EFTAWVESLP

-387 GTPSQGIKLIRQY
+387 GTPSQGIKLIKQY